1 MVDAGFP
8 TPHFHEVL
16 HLEQIEKIT
25 FEKYFSSRSKDY
37 LHRYY
42 GHCNT
47 STDIKEANFFGK

>member
-1 MVDAGFP
+1 VVDAAYL
-8 TPHFHEVL
+8 TPNFEVL
-16 HLEQIEKIT
+16 HIEQIEKIN

>member
-1 MVDAGFP
+1 VVNAAYP
-8 TPHFHEVL
+8 TPNYHEVL
-16 HLEQIEKIT
+16 HIEQVEKIT
-25 FEKYFSSRSKDY
+25 SEKYFSSRSKDY